1 MNLLNIIIPIHNRQ
15 YLLERVFQ
23 HYKEICDDASIALVA
38 RDSSEKPFQKAEGF
52 PWVDYEW
59 VGPEKNYDKCL
70 DFLKNNKSK
79 YILLAADDDFYLKS
93 SILKGINFLETNS
106 SYSSVH
112 GQYVIFC
119 SKVAKIIRKAY
130 KLQYYN
136 GIKDN
141 FTSLD
146 AKDRLLNFMNV
157 ERYTM
162 LNHSLVRYDAF
173 MLGHRLVHENEFLRC
188 RFFSD
193 FIHAF
198 GFLMTGDIKTL
209 PILWGMRDAD
219 RMLNK
224 NLVPKEAK
232 LEITMND
239 LPSTLIKHGNPLSTL
254 LSKTSDISKE
264 NAALILG
271 QCLGMN
277 LYGRFHTNEV
287 HRKGAEITDFTF
299 PSETEEFRE
308 EINSVLQLVKK
319 YSDQLP
325 QD

>member
-1 MNLLNIIIPIHNRQ
+1 MKLLIIFIPVHNRQ
-15 YLLERVFQ
+15 FLLDRVLH
-23 HYKEICDDASIALVA
+23 HYKEICSEASISLIV
-38 RDSSEKPFQKAEGF
+38 RDSSEYPFRKAKDF
-52 PWVDYEW
+52 PWVDYKW

-70 DFLKNNKSK
+70 DFFKDNKSE
-79 YILLAADDDFYLKS
+79 YILLAPDDDFYLKS

-106 SYSSVH
+106 TYSAVH

-119 SKVAKIIRKAY
+119 SKMVKIIRKAY

-136 GIKDN
+136 GIKEN
-141 FTSLD
+141 FTNLE
-146 AKDRLLNFMNV
+146 AYNRLLNFFNI

-173 MLGHRLVHENEFLRC
+173 MLGHKLLHENEFLRC
-188 RFFSD
+188 RLFSD

-198 GFLMTGDIKTL
+198 GFLMKGDIKTL
-209 PILWGMRDAD
+209 PVLWGMRDSA
-219 RMLNK
+219 RMVNQ

-239 LPSTLIKHGNPLSTL
+239 LPSTLINHGNPLSTL
-254 LSKTSDISKE
+254 LSKTSNISKE

-299 PSETEEFRE
+299 PSETEVFRE